1 MAKVILTIELDDAQ
15 ELSRVSALLAGAPA
29 PEMAVKVD
37 TSKLEEAPIAKK
49 ESPAEAAPAEDK
61 PAEAAPAEDK
71 PAEAAHAEAAPAE
84 AASEYSLE
92 DIQRAFRAKRT
103 KDNMNLMK
111 EIVQAHGGTRLSDIP
126 VASYP
131 ALMAELD
138 ALVVS

>member
-37 TSKLEEAPIAKK
+37 TSKLEEALKAPIAKK
-49 ESPAEAAPAEDK
+49 ESPAKAA
-61 PAEAAPAEDK
+61 
-71 PAEAAHAEAAPAE
+71 PAEAAHAEAAP
-84 AASEYSLE
+84 EYSLE

>member
-15 ELSRVSALLAGAPA
+15 ELSRVSALLTGAPA

-37 TSKLEEAPIAKK
+37 TSKLAEALKAKK
-49 ESPAEAAPAEDK
+49 ASPAKKTPAK
-61 PAEAAPAEDK
+61 ATP
-71 PAEAAHAEAAPAE
+71 AEAAPAE
-84 AASEYSLE
+84 AAPAEAAPEYSLE
-92 DIQRAFRAKRT
+92 DVQRAFRAKRT